1 MSNNKTTER
10 MADIGQLVDVFMVT
24 AGNQVVT
31 QCAPD
36 KDYEKSVYHKLVDTL
51 KLAAILSQSH

>member
-1 MSNNKTTER
+1 